1 MLHLNLYYDIFKK
14 TLSFPGTSNG
24 YLLLMKGV
32 AGIKEFPKG
41 VTDLF
46 ELWNSTKTSNEYQP
60 GANSLTPSFPGHYK
74 PSMSNNWPGLCLD
87 KVRYTNIIKKIIIII
102 LLHF

>member
-1 MLHLNLYYDIFKK
+1 
-14 TLSFPGTSNG
+14 
-24 YLLLMKGV
+24 MKGV

-46 ELWNSTKTSNEYQP
+46 ELWKSTKTSNEYQP

-87 KVRYTNIIKKIIIII
+87 KVRYTNII
-102 LLHF
+102 